1 MPKET
6 SLNAKG
12 NVFECDFPP
21 YCIKSYLKALKA
33 CMRKLS
39 ADNSIF
45 HGKNH
50 KNQTLALNRAAVIS
64 P

>member
-1 MPKET
+1 MPILYVSLNAKET

-12 NVFECDFPP
+12 NVFECDFPL

-45 HGKNH
+45 PWQK
-50 KNQTLALNRAAVIS
+50 